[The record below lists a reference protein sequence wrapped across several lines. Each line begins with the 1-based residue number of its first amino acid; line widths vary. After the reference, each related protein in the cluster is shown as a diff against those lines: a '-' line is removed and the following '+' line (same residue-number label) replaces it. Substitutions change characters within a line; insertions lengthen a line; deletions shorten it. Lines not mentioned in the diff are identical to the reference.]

1 MASPKKTMTNPR
13 RQTISVVMPV
23 LNVERIIAR
32 CLDALTWADEVVVVD
47 MFSTDRT
54 EETCRGYSN
63 VAFYQNQDYIY
74 ANVNYGIDRAKGD
87 WVMRLD
93 SDEIV
98 TAELA
103 REIQEE
109 VLARP
114 DVTFSGFWVPNRVF
128 FFGKWIRYGV
138 AYDDRFGKDRVGYGF
153 RKALFRK
160 GTARYACQRE
170 HEDLTT
176 EGEYG
181 VLKRHYDHFS
191 HRSVS
196 EWISKMNYYT
206 DRDVER
212 KDVLGLEFKVPRAGR
227 TLVALA
233 SIFTNL
239 YVRRKGYK
247 DGLYGFITCA
257 LNTFYVLVERCK
269 VWEKRYRLTHPNDI
283 IDC

>member
-1 MASPKKTMTNPR
+1 MTSPAR
-13 RQTISVVMPV
+13 RTISVVIPV

-54 EETCRGYSN
+54 EEICRGYPN
-63 VAFYQNQDYIY
+63 VTFYQNRDYIY

-93 SDEIV
+93 SDEVV
-98 TAELA
+98 TPALA
-103 REIQEE
+103 KEIQDE
-109 VLARP
+109 VLGREGVA
-114 DVTFSGFWVPNRVF
+114 FSGFWVPNRVF

-138 AYDDRFGKDRVGYGF
+138 AYDDRFGKDRIGFGF
-153 RKALFRK
+153 RKALFRN

-181 VLKRHYDHFS
+181 VLEHHYDHFS

-196 EWISKMNYYT
+196 EWIAKMNYYT

-212 KDVLGLEFKVPRAGR
+212 RDVLAPGFSVPRPGR
-227 TLVALA
+227 TLIALVT
-233 SIFTNL
+233 IFFNL

-269 VWEKRYRLTHPNDI
+269 VWEKHYRLAHPEEITDY
-283 IDC
+283 